1 MGMPVIFLRAKVG
14 IHLSSVNSGVQQFP
28 LFYLVY
34 SEKVKTICTYVIDS
48 TNISDFFHVF
58 ECPKYP
64 FEHMH

>member
-1 MGMPVIFLRAKVG
+1 
-14 IHLSSVNSGVQQFP
+14 

-34 SEKVKTICTYVIDS
+34 SEKVKTISTYVIDS

-58 ECPKYP
+58 KCPKYP